1 MNNLMSDGEFGSFEI
16 LKFKSKRGNQIIQHS
31 VDSVPPPLTPPPLPQ
46 EIRFSLLNLR
56 KFQKTEKSTS
66 ESYKIV
72 LNLLSDEEFGFFEF
86 LQLK

>member
-1 MNNLMSDGEFGSFEI
+1 MSDGEFGSFEI

-31 VDSVPPPLTPPPLPQ
+31 EDSVPPPHPPPPPPPQ
-46 EIRFSLLNLR
+46 EIRFSLLHLR
-56 KFQKTEKSTS
+56 KFQKTEKSNS

>member
-1 MNNLMSDGEFGSFEI
+1 MMNNLMSDGEFGSFEI

-31 VDSVPPPLTPPPLPQ
+31 EDSVPPPPLPQ